1 MCDPLITILTPTYN
15 RAHTLPRLAASL
27 LEQGKASFEWLVVDD
42 GSTDETEFYLQKL
55 KSESAFDLRIVRLEN
70 GGKQRAVN
78 SVIGQARGDWTYIV
92 DSDDALPPCAL
103 ERITRHIERIEGD
116 RSIGGIMGLKALFS
130 GALVGEAFPLRLKTM
145 SATDITFKS
154 GIRGDKADLYRT
166 EILRRFPFPEF
177 EGESF
182 ITECVAWYRIAREG
196 YKLSLTNEVLYLCEY
211 LSDGLS
217 ARSLQLRV
225 KNPQGTLLFYKEELY
240 LHYRA
245 KALFREAV
253 NYVRFALLCGG
264 TWGCARALADLKGR
278 PRALALAAL
287 PAGGLAA
294 ILDAQKLRGI

>member
-1 MCDPLITILTPTYN
+1 MGDPLITILTPSYN

-27 LEQGKASFEWLVVDD
+27 LKQGKASFEWLVVDD
-42 GSTDETEFYLQKL
+42 GSTDGTESYLGKVHSEGALEL
-55 KSESAFDLRIVRLEN
+55 KTVRFEN

-78 SVIGQARGDWTYIV
+78 RAIGRARGAWTYIV
-92 DSDDALPPCAL
+92 DSDDALPPLAL
-103 ERITRHIERIEGD
+103 ERITRHIERIED
-116 RSIGGIMGLKALFS
+116 DNSIGGIMGLKALFS
-130 GALVGEAFPLRLKTM
+130 GALVGEVFPKGLKTM

-177 EGESF
+177 EGENF
-182 ITECVAWYRIAREG
+182 ITECVAWYRIAQAG
-196 YKLSLTNEVLYLCEY
+196 YKLSITNEVLYLCEY

-225 KNPQGTLLFYKEELY
+225 KNPQGTLLFYKEELS

-245 KALFREAV
+245 KALFREAI

-264 TWGCARALADLKGR
+264 LWGCARSLAELNGR
-278 PRALALAAL
+278 ARALALAAL
-287 PAGGLAA
+287 PAGSLAA
-294 ILDAQKLRGI
+294 ILDARKLKGI